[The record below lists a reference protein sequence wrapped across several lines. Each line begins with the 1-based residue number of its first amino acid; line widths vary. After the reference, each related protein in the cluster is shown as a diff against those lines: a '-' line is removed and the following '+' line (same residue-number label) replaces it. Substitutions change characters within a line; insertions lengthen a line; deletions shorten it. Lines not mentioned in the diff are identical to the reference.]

1 MLSHEPGAALCFAA
15 RSQQAMMS
23 VLRQRTGTNACLLCI
38 SATLPSVDMLLD
50 SSRKEPPHV
59 CKCSLYPATWCSRGM
74 SGSVL
79 RFAVMLAS
87 SDALSQPSEWPSLPV
102 LLTTIAVGVT
112 PADQFLSL
120 HSPAS
125 CSWKELFGPLPVVAI
140 LGSSR
145 SRSDRDEDR
154 LTHPTDLLTWT
165 TFTEDVKAGLS
176 ENLPVRLA
184 LVLTPPVLLRVSH
197 VEYLQAP
204 AIRRSVHR
212 LPVVPTCMLPC
223 RACASALTSV
233 SG

>member
-1 MLSHEPGAALCFAA
+1 
-15 RSQQAMMS
+15 
-23 VLRQRTGTNACLLCI
+23 
-38 SATLPSVDMLLD
+38 
-50 SSRKEPPHV
+50 
-59 CKCSLYPATWCSRGM
+59 
-74 SGSVL
+74 
-79 RFAVMLAS
+79 MLAS

-120 HSPAS
+120 HSPDS
-125 CSWKELFGPLPVVAI
+125 CSWKELFGPLPVVEI

-145 SRSDRDEDR
+145 SGSDRDEDR

-184 LVLTPPVLLRVSH
+184 LVLTPPVLLHVSH
-197 VEYLQAP
+197 VEYLQPP
-204 AIRRSVHR
+204 AIRRSVHC
-212 LPVVPTCMLPC
+212 LPAVTTCMLPC